1 MIVIEITTDL
11 DGFTATA
18 VSLFWQMT
26 NKDVLVQWFSTWGPQ
41 QTSKGATGWLKII

>member
-18 VSLFWQMT
+18 VSLT